1 MLHELKIRKCF
12 FDPVLERI
20 KTFEIRRNND
30 RGFQA
35 GDEVLFHEVS
45 EISHNVTTG
54 RQAKGRITYV
64 LNYEQKED
72 YVVFAF
78 ELYGAKP

>member
-12 FDPVLERI
+12 FEPVLERI

-45 EISHNVTTG
+45 EISQNVTTG

-72 YVVFAF
+72 YVVFSF
-78 ELYGAKP
+78 ELYGVKP

>member
-1 MLHELKIRKCF
+1 MNHELKIKSCF
-12 FDPVLERI
+12 YRPALDGV
-20 KTFEIRRNND
+20 KTFEIRRNAD

-35 GDEVLFHEVS
+35 GDTVEFREVDDLGLYTCSSFK
-45 EISHNVTTG
+45 
-54 RQAKGRITYV
+54 ARITYV

-78 ELYGAKP
+78 VKEVA